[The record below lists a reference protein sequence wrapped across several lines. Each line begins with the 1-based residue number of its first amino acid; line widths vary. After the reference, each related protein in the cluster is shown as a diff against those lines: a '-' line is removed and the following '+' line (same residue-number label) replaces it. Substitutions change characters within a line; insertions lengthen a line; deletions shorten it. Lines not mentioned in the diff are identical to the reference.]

1 MARKEGDMQLIGYAD
16 VAGFAGVENEEAVVR
31 PLEVSVNKDMTGLP
45 TKYSQRIHGERIE
58 VYKRQLPA
66 KSGGQMSAVEKQ
78 WKEVQKPFE
87 HVVGNMTSPSKRY
100 EEPDYQPEPKQDL
113 SPLGVL
119 KNMVDNHANDI
130 RALNGWVKL
139 AVFLGAIGLCAF
151 VIELAML
158 AR

>member
-1 MARKEGDMQLIGYAD
+1 MTRKEGDMQLIGYTD
-16 VAGFAGVENEEAVVR
+16 IAGFAGIEDGQAVVK
-31 PLEVSVNKDMTGLP
+31 PLEVSVNREVTGLP

-66 KSGGQMSAVEKQ
+66 KSGSQMSAVEKQ

-87 HVVGNMTSPSKRY
+87 QVVGSMASPNKHY
-100 EEPDYQPEPKQDL
+100 EEPDYQPEAKQDL

-130 RALNGWVKL
+130 RSLSSWTKL

-151 VIELAML
+151 VIELALL